1 LFAPYLRA
9 LELRSCRI
17 ECDKFRSQKASCS
30 DSPDPHGIVVV
41 RLRIGKIDER
51 TTAHVLGILGQ
62 GERFEPIRNLL
73 HGGHQRFRRG
83 MTEFSTTAGQSLHQ
97 YIPDGTP
104 RIRGFSLSFPVDFK
118 DSSGIPIAIQQ
129 GRESKLILSAGVGG
143 RTNRTSDSG
152 PLGIKIGIA
161 VTPVEPPNLVLAA
174 RRKIR
179 CR

>member
-73 HGGHQRFRRG
+73 HGGHQRSRRG

-104 RIRGFSLSFPVDFK
+104 RIRRFSLSFPSILKIRMVFPLRFNK
-118 DSSGIPIAIQQ
+118 AANQ
-129 GRESKLILSAGVGG
+129 KLILSAGVDD
-143 RTNRTSDSG
+143 RTQSDFLIPARLASKSG
-152 PLGIKIGIA
+152 LP
-161 VTPVEPPNLVLAA
+161 
-174 RRKIR
+174 
-179 CR
+179 